1 MRNIMIA
8 ALCTA
13 ALVPTQAM
21 ASDIIVTA
29 RKVQEDVNT
38 VPVTVRVTTQE
49 QLEQQGIR
57 EITDLPGIGQRNVPT
72 NSDGLVFSLRGQTQN
87 DVSIT
92 VDPSVGIYVDGN
104 YIGRGYGINST
115 LLDVKDVQILS
126 GPQGTLFGR
135 NTTGGAVLIKTNDP
149 QTTNYSEQVSLSYGR
164 FDEWAASGVVNTPL
178 SDTVAVRVA
187 GMYTKSDGYTVDRI
201 TGERYNKKNAYHVRG
216 KVLYQ
221 PSKDSST
228 VLGVEFYENK
238 GNNNPRV
245 MTYGYGALSAF
256 ATVPSDTVALNS
268 GLKDR
273 TKTQAVTLNTVRG
286 KFAVNAGWRKVD
298 VSYAGDFDGTVR
310 TIYNLENNVSIE
322 QYSAEALYQD
332 KLGSLSYTLGGFVF
346 NEKGDEFGFASY
358 YGGMNNTVQGGS
370 VDNTSYGAFVNS
382 SLALT
387 DKLTLNGGL
396 RFTHDDKSI
405 VTRNQVTSA
414 TKTTLACLSFE
425 TTVAKGCVLNQSANF
440 NKLSWT
446 AGIDYKVDDTLV
458 YAKVSTGYKSGGNQI
473 RAVSTNND
481 RITFNPENITEYE
494 LGVKSKLS
502 SLTYR
507 VAGFYNTT
515 TDMQVLTVVTSP
527 FIYTLVVNAAKA
539 RSYGIDADA
548 SLQLTP
554 ALKVDGSLTWT
565 NPKYLKYVDPVSGAD
580 LSSNRF
586 NNVTKLQFNVGGTY
600 IIDNFTISTNYVW
613 KSKTDKASTP
623 LSTLVSRYGQ
633 EQGNKIY
640 NTTVVPSHGI
650 LNARASV
657 DTRYGEV
664 SVWGR
669 NITNTRIQ
677 TDMVPLE
684 GMFNTSSLNE
694 PATYG
699 VTYTAR
705 F

>member
-1 MRNIMIA
+1 MKNIMVA

-13 ALVPTQAM
+13 ALVPTQAI
-21 ASDIIVTA
+21 ASDITVTA

-38 VPVTVRVTTQE
+38 VPVTVRVASQE
-49 QLEQQGIR
+49 QLERQGIR
-57 EITDLPGIGQRNVPT
+57 EIADIPGVGQRNVPT

-92 VDPSVGIYVDGN
+92 VDPSVGIYMDGN
-104 YIGRGYGINST
+104 YVGRGIGVNST
-115 LLDVKDVQILS
+115 LLDVRDVQVLS

-135 NTTGGAVLIKTNDP
+135 NTTGGAILIKTNDP
-149 QTTNYSEQVSLSYGR
+149 QTTSYTEQVSLSYGR
-164 FDEWAASGVVNTPL
+164 FNEWAANGVVNTPL
-178 SDTVAVRVA
+178 NDAIAVRVA
-187 GMYTKSDGYTVDRI
+187 GMYTKSDGYTADRA
-201 TGERYNKKNAYHVRG
+201 TGEKYNKKNAYHVRG

-221 PSKDSST
+221 PSVDSST
-228 VLGVEFYENK
+228 VLGVELYENK

-245 MTYGYGALSAF
+245 MTYGYGTLSAF
-256 ATVPSDTVALNS
+256 ATTPNDTVALNS
-268 GLKDR
+268 GLMDH
-273 TKTQAVTLNTVRG
+273 TKTQAITLNTVQG

-310 TIYNLENNVSIE
+310 TIYNLENDVSVE
-322 QYSAEALYQD
+322 QYSAEALYHD
-332 KLGSLSYTLGGFVF
+332 KFGTLTYTLGGFFF
-346 NEKGDEFGFASY
+346 NEKGEEFGFASY
-358 YGGMNNTVQGGS
+358 YGGRNNTLQGGT

-382 SLALT
+382 SLTLT
-387 DKLTLNGGL
+387 DRLTFNAGL
-396 RFTHDDKSI
+396 RYTHDDKSI
-405 VTRNQVTSA
+405 ITQNRVTNA

-425 TTVAKGCVLNQSANF
+425 TTVAKGCVLYQDANF
-440 NKLSWT
+440 DKLSWT
-446 AGIDYKVDDTLV
+446 AGVDYKIDNTLL

-473 RAVSTNND
+473 RAVSVNND
-481 RITFNPENITEYE
+481 RVTFNPENITEYE
-494 LGVKSKLS
+494 LGVKSKIS
-502 SLTYR
+502 NLTYR

-527 FIYTLVVNAAKA
+527 FVYTLVVNAAKA

-548 SLQLTP
+548 SLQVTP
-554 ALKVDGSLTWT
+554 ALKFDGSLTWT

-586 NNVTKLQFNVGGTY
+586 NNITKLQFNVGGTY
-600 IIDNFTISTNYVW
+600 RFDRFTLSTNYTW
-613 KSKTDKASTP
+613 KSKTDKLSTP
-623 LSTLVSRYGQ
+623 LNTLVSRYGV

-657 DTRYGEV
+657 DTGYGEV

-699 VTYTAR
+699 ITYTAR